1 MIHYQLR
8 CDGGHAFDGWFRDS
22 ASFDRQ
28 ADAGLVDC
36 PDCGSAK
43 VVRALMAPAIP
54 KKGRVKPVLAPAPMS
69 PEAATVSPTVAP
81 TVAPTAVSATGPMPA
96 RVVALLQRM
105 RAEVENNCDYV
116 GSQFAAEARRM
127 ERGESD
133 RRGIYGEATE
143 DEAEALRD
151 EGIEIGQIPWVPR
164 SDG

>member
-8 CDGGHAFDGWFRDS
+8 CDAGHAFDGWFRDS

-28 ADAGLVDC
+28 AGAGLVDC

-43 VVRALMAPAIP
+43 VARALMAPAIP
-54 KKGRVKPVLAPAPMS
+54 KKGRVKPVLAAAP
-69 PEAATVSPTVAP
+69 PEAP
-81 TVAPTAVSATGPMPA
+81 TVAPSIAPTAVAATGPMPA

-105 RAEVENNCDYV
+105 RAEVETNCDYV
-116 GSQFAAEARRM
+116 GTQFAAEARRM
-127 ERGESD
+127 DRGESD
-133 RRGIYGEATE
+133 SRGIYGEATE

-164 SDG
+164 ADG

>member
-8 CDGGHAFDGWFRDS
+8 CDAGHAFDGWFRDS

-28 ADAGLVDC
+28 AAAGLVDC
-36 PDCGSAK
+36 PECGGTK
-43 VVRALMAPAIP
+43 VARALMAPAIP
-54 KKGRVKPVLAPAPMS
+54 KKGRVKPVAAPVVAAP
-69 PEAATVSPTVAP
+69 PPPTEAP
-81 TVAPTAVSATGPMPA
+81 APTAVAAAGPMPA
-96 RVVALLQRM
+96 RVMALLQRM
-105 RAEVENNCDYV
+105 RAEVESNCDYV
-116 GSQFAAEARRM
+116 GNQFADEARRM

-133 RRGIYGEATE
+133 RRAIYGEATE